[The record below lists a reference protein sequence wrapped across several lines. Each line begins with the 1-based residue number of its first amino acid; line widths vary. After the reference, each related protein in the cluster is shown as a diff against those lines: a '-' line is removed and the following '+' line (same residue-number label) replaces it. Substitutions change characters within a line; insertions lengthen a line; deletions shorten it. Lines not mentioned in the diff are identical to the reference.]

1 VYAKLGELPRAE
13 AVFQEMRASGVTPL
27 TGAYNIRLNGYGR
40 MRDFEAMESFFAEM
54 QVSGVALDEV
64 RRSVMMCWRDKA
76 PISRWNSTWIV
87 CTIYLHTGG
96 RAGKGP

>member
-1 VYAKLGELPRAE
+1 
-13 AVFQEMRASGVTPL
+13 MRASGVTPL

-64 RRSVMMCWRDKA
+64 RSLVMMCSFEK
-76 PISRWNSTWIV
+76 
-87 CTIYLHTGG
+87 H
-96 RAGKGP
+96 